1 MTSSRAAKRTVMAL
15 LALAMLAAAWSVVA
29 LCVRFAAGTSTRSPR
44 ELATGLSDD
53 ARALLEQ
60 AMKGLDPAALVD
72 YHVHVFGVGAGGTGC
87 RASEKLFSIRHP
99 WYRLQ
104 FAIYARA
111 AHVRDLADADA
122 EFVDRLTDLVSAM
135 PIPGRHCLLA
145 FDAHYGREGDED
157 GVRDDERTQLYV
169 PNEYVMRLARE
180 HPSLYA
186 PVVSVHPYRHD
197 ALEELDRCA
206 AQGARIVKWL
216 PNAMGIDPADARCD
230 AFYARL
236 KKWNMTLLAHTGDE
250 HAVDASAQALGNP
263 LRLRRALD
271 AGVKVIFAHCAACG
285 VGSDLD
291 DPEHRRVD
299 NFDLFLRVMG
309 EKRYEALA
317 FGEISAV
324 TQLNRP
330 ARVLATLLGRTDLH
344 PRLVNGSDYPLPA
357 INVLFSTRMLQAE
370 GFISRDER
378 SLLNEIYE
386 YNPLLFDLV
395 LKRTV
400 RHPETGAKF
409 PASVFL
415 AKPALGP

>member
-1 MTSSRAAKRTVMAL
+1 VTSARDKRRLALVL
-15 LALAMLAAAWSVVA
+15 LALAISCAAWA
-29 LCVRFAAGTSTRSPR
+29 LEKMLVRFAAGSSSRAPS
-44 ELATGLSDD
+44 ELATGLSEDARKLLDD
-53 ARALLEQ
+53 ALS
-60 AMKGLDPAALVD
+60 GLDPAALVD

-87 RASEKLFSIRHP
+87 RASPKLLSLWHPLYRVQFS
-99 WYRLQ
+99 
-104 FAIYARA
+104 IYARA
-111 AHVRDLADADA
+111 ARVRDIADADA
-122 EFVDRLTDLVSAM
+122 QFMDRLTDLVRAM
-135 PIPGRHCLLA
+135 PVPGRHCLLA
-145 FDAHYGREGDED
+145 FDAHYDEN
-157 GVRDDERTQLYV
+157 GARDDEHTQLYV

-180 HPSLYA
+180 HPELYA

-216 PNAMGIDPADARCD
+216 PNAMGIDPLDARCD
-230 AFYARL
+230 AFYARM

-271 AGVKVIFAHCAACG
+271 AGVKVIFAHCAGCG

-309 EKRYEALA
+309 EKRYEGLA
-317 FGEISAV
+317 FGELSAA
-324 TQLNRP
+324 TQVNRP
-330 ARVLATLLGRTDLH
+330 KRVLETLLARTDLH

-357 INVLFSTRMLQAE
+357 INALFSTRKLQLE
-370 GFISRDER
+370 GFVTADER
-378 SLLNEIYE
+378 RSLNEIYDF
-386 YNPLLFDLV
+386 NPLLFDLA

-400 RHPETGAKF
+400 KHPETGARF
-409 PASVFL
+409 PAAVFL
-415 AKPALGP
+415 ANPALGP